1 MRTGSL
7 FVSTPPES
15 PATTSGNDRPPET
28 APAGLADQA
37 RRWRRRTTDLL
48 AIGLLLVIGLAV
60 GRQLT
65 AWWNEP
71 TLQTPT
77 TTSVGAIAGQGTAW
91 SEPDDLQLGSLAATV
106 HRRRVVGDR
115 QQAWTAVDQA
125 TRAMATAAGWPDS
138 QPDQAERGLLERLS
152 RRTAANTSAEREPGI
167 SVFRIVGPLPMAV
180 AVRTLLGQERV
191 VGWGLATPTLDGAWV
206 TWTFAAASVETSDPV
221 TLPLDSQRLLALGDD
236 DRQRLVLFSGPSGSN
251 GWLGHF
257 RRELT
262 GSGWQAVSLP
272 TRHDSGWTAR
282 WHHRSGR
289 TAVVSS
295 RRDTSGRWH
304 GMLNIFTPTA
314 DMPDGTKP
322 TVGGD
327 RETT

>member
-1 MRTGSL
+1 MP
-7 FVSTPPES
+7 TPPES
-15 PATTSGNDRPPET
+15 SATTS
-28 APAGLADQA
+28 APTGLAGQA

-71 TLQTPT
+71 TLQTPA
-77 TTSVGAIAGQGTAW
+77 TSSIAAIAGGGAAW
-91 SEPDDLQLGSLAATV
+91 SEPDDLQLGNLATTV
-106 HRRRVVGDR
+106 RRHRVIGDR
-115 QQAWTAVDQA
+115 QRVCTALDVA
-125 TRAMATAAGWPDS
+125 TGKLAADAGWPGS
-138 QPDQAERGLLERLS
+138 EPDEAEQGLLKRLS
-152 RRTAANTSAEREPGI
+152 GRTPTATPSGREPGT
-167 SVFRIVGPLPMAV
+167 SVYRIVGPLPMTV
-180 AVRTLLGQERV
+180 AVRTLLGQRRV

-206 TWTFAAASVETSDPV
+206 TWNFSAAAVETDDPV
-221 TLPLDSQRLLALGDD
+221 TLPLDSQRLLALGDG
-236 DRQRLVLFSGPSGSN
+236 DRERLVLFSGPSGSN

-257 RRELT
+257 RREMA
-262 GSGWQAVSLP
+262 GSGWRAITVP
-272 TRHDSGWTAR
+272 TQHDSGWTAR

-304 GMLNIFTPTA
+304 GMLNIFMTPTA
-314 DMPDGTKP
+314 DTPAGREPAVDA
-322 TVGGD
+322 D